1 MKKSIKSILKVFVA
15 FLSLM
20 PFWVFAEGTYNEY
33 VYKFITPDGGEEKIK
48 LQTSGTRI
56 RDQADNLL
64 SVTVRTSPE
73 GGLERTDLLTVG
85 FAVLN
90 NNPQIMTTTDLD
102 QLANIFSPRL
112 CNCRI
117 LAILNQ
123 WTNFLPWP
131 LSNGIFLYLDQ
142 QANNLNSLLF
152 PSGLQRRF
160 RIPTFINPAN
170 FRARGQID
178 ASSRDNSGMGP
189 FGDLSSVTVTGIR
202 QQTPTET
209 TFSVEAPHFRGG
221 RTYGSITVNR
231 RAEVTH
237 ANFGLYGSVT
247 LISSSYDVPN
257 EQPRDSDGNDSDYG
271 EDNSGIEQ
279 RRSENHINSNEPR
292 ASQVR
297 TGPCEACGCPSRGV
311 HRSDYQ

>member
-56 RDQADNLL
+56 RDQAGNLL

-237 ANFGLYGSVT
+237 ANFGLY
-247 LISSSYDVPN
+247 
-257 EQPRDSDGNDSDYG
+257 
-271 EDNSGIEQ
+271 
-279 RRSENHINSNEPR
+279 
-292 ASQVR
+292 
-297 TGPCEACGCPSRGV
+297 PSF
-311 HRSDYQ
+311 ST